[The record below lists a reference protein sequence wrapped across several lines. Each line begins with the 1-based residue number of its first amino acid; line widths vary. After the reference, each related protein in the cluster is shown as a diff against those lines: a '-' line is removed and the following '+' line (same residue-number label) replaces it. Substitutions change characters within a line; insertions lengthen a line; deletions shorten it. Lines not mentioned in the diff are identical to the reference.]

1 MIGTLGTVSGQT
13 WSGNTFFGD
22 PTALAWRQDT
32 NAITTFDGW
41 LGGTGLTHP
50 GTYAGSAP
58 TGVKIVVRPNTYEPG
73 RANIIVYNWAQ
84 RSTVGVDVLGILRP
98 GDRYVVQN
106 AQAFYGPPIESEG
119 RHSRAS
125 LRFWARSDDEL
136 AKRLEPLPAQDHT
149 CKSIRDHAHSDFGG
163 RVACS
168 RRGARSHPL
177 PVSTARGVQRT
188 DYRCQL
194 HGRNSGMVCRPGESW
209 CATCSARCSGTSWRK
224 NRPPIG
230 HP

>member
-1 MIGTLGTVSGQT
+1 MITAVSRAAS
-13 WSGNTFFGD
+13 SGMNTAIRL
-22 PTALAWRQDT
+22 PVLEVSELTKSRRQ
-32 NAITTFDGW
+32 
-41 LGGTGLTHP
+41 
-50 GTYAGSAP
+50 
-58 TGVKIVVRPNTYEPG
+58 
-73 RANIIVYNWAQ
+73 
-84 RSTVGVDVLGILRP
+84 
-98 GDRYVVQN
+98 
-106 AQAFYGPPIESEG
+106 PPQIETEG

-194 HGRNSGMVCRPGESW
+194 H
-209 CATCSARCSGTSWRK
+209 
-224 NRPPIG
+224 
-230 HP
+230 